1 MFPDRAHQSLHQ
13 VSDLTVGGI
22 RLCRTGASCSA
33 CGGPCG
39 GIRHSYWSHTGI
51 WQNTRLYALFN
62 PEDPREPGTGDR
74 VRGSAVGDSGP
85 DTEGKVSDFQPF
97 LLPVGVPAPPFFP
110 LSVTN
115 LTSRK
120 NNRSIEKQAMDLTYD
135 NFTTL
140 MRSGGHSMVSLCWKL
155 LVRFRKIP
163 GNAVPVAAVFRMSSR
178 LFMQYRHRISAQRN
192 GRERSS
198 YPLPPAARIRGIA
211 RTAAPSGDL
220 RGPLE
225 AVPSRGSG
233 LPPCHA
239 PGLYKVCHTVLQEP
253 TIGLCP
259 DLPRTFLQMMCRI
272 FSRSRFY
279 STSFPISGI
288 IR

>member
-1 MFPDRAHQSLHQ
+1 MRFPIRKIPANPGPATGCDGAES
-13 VSDLTVGGI
+13 GI
-22 RLCRTGASCSA
+22 PVLIQRERYQIPNHSRLPVLS
-33 CGGPCG
+33 
-39 GIRHSYWSHTGI
+39 
-51 WQNTRLYALFN
+51 
-62 PEDPREPGTGDR
+62 
-74 VRGSAVGDSGP
+74 
-85 DTEGKVSDFQPF
+85 
-97 LLPVGVPAPPFFP
+97 VGVPAPPFFP

-115 LTSRK
+115 LTSIK
-120 NNRSIEKQAMDLTYD
+120 KNRSIEKQAMDLTYD

-140 MRSGGHSMVSLCWKL
+140 MRSGGDSMVSLCWKL

-233 LPPCHA
+233 LLSCHA
-239 PGLYKVCHTVLQEP
+239 PGSYKISHTVLQEP

-259 DLPRTFLQMMCRI
+259 DLPGHLTDDVQNL
-272 FSRSRFY
+272 
-279 STSFPISGI
+279 FPFPVL
-288 IR
+288 

>member
-1 MFPDRAHQSLHQ
+1 MG
-13 VSDLTVGGI
+13 DLP
-22 RLCRTGASCSA
+22 TGV
-33 CGGPCG
+33 
-39 GIRHSYWSHTGI
+39 
-51 WQNTRLYALFN
+51 WQNTRLYALSD
-62 PEDPREPGTGDR
+62 PEDSREPGTGDR
-74 VRGSAVGDSGP
+74 VRWGGVGDSCP
-85 DTEGKVSDFQPF
+85 DTEGKVSDSQPF
-97 LLPVGVPAPPFFP
+97 PPPCSFGRSSRPSVFP

-115 LTSRK
+115 LTSIK
-120 NNRSIEKQAMDLTYD
+120 KNRSIEKQAMDLTYD

-140 MRSGGHSMVSLCWKL
+140 MRSGGDSMVSLCWKL

-233 LPPCHA
+233 LLPCHA
-239 PGLYKVCHTVLQEP
+239 LGSYKISHTVLQEP

-259 DLPRTFLQMMCRI
+259 DLSGHLTDVCRI
-272 FSRSRFY
+272 FSSSRFY
-279 STSFPISGI
+279 RTSFPISGI